1 MGAGASADSTKADST
16 KGKKGSK
23 GSVAVAPKAAKVSD
37 SGAAALAKAVKDD
50 AAAKLIFTEVDT
62 DKNGKVSLEELKAA
76 ISKKAADLQA
86 TWTND
91 QLELTVRF
99 FDRDGDGE
107 LNESEFMRVIEELRV
122 RGSEDKGGV
131 AAAAAIAE
139 RAKKHAECAKVFSR
153 HKGEGGMERKHMS
166 NLIRELNQEGIW
178 DDDAFP
184 ALVKSEWEKLVGST
198 DRQAIASLDQ
208 FVVWFPMIQQ
218 QVDNVKRQRTL
229 EEEAA
234 AAAKAALSKAAFAG
248 EVWECPLS
256 KLSDAYAAAT
266 AASKTPLLIDMTG
279 TKDEPYTALET
290 FYSYSGD
297 VLVELKKLVVEV
309 SMKKTKTLE
318 EAHEELAKKLAISL
332 KQGRPLI
339 LLCSNSAPPFTS
351 KYATNAARFPAELL
365 DASKTKAILADNEAD
380 LTGSYLGP
388 FLSYAQSEY
397 KGNPSME
404 VYVPHKD
411 FHVVVCT
418 KFSPDDYKDFMGV
431 EWPWEL
437 LQPIKIWKES

>member
-50 AAAKLIFTEVDT
+50 AAAKLIFNEVDT

-229 EEEAA
+229 EEAA

-418 KFSPDDYKDFMGV
+418 KFSSEDYKDFMGV

>member
-1 MGAGASADSTKADST
+1 
-16 KGKKGSK
+16 
-23 GSVAVAPKAAKVSD
+23 
-37 SGAAALAKAVKDD
+37 
-50 AAAKLIFTEVDT
+50 
-62 DKNGKVSLEELKAA
+62 
-76 ISKKAADLQA
+76 
-86 TWTND
+86 
-91 QLELTVRF
+91 
-99 FDRDGDGE
+99 
-107 LNESEFMRVIEELRV
+107 MRVIEELRV

-418 KFSPDDYKDFMGV
+418 KFSTDDYKDFMGV

>member
-1 MGAGASADSTKADST
+1 
-16 KGKKGSK
+16 
-23 GSVAVAPKAAKVSD
+23 
-37 SGAAALAKAVKDD
+37 
-50 AAAKLIFTEVDT
+50 
-62 DKNGKVSLEELKAA
+62 
-76 ISKKAADLQA
+76 
-86 TWTND
+86 
-91 QLELTVRF
+91 
-99 FDRDGDGE
+99 
-107 LNESEFMRVIEELRV
+107 
-122 RGSEDKGGV
+122 
-131 AAAAAIAE
+131 
-139 RAKKHAECAKVFSR
+139 
-153 HKGEGGMERKHMS
+153 
-166 NLIRELNQEGIW
+166 
-178 DDDAFP
+178 
-184 ALVKSEWEKLVGST
+184 
-198 DRQAIASLDQ
+198 
-208 FVVWFPMIQQ
+208 
-218 QVDNVKRQRTL
+218 
-229 EEEAA
+229 
-234 AAAKAALSKAAFAG
+234 
-248 EVWECPLS
+248 VWECPLS
-256 KLSDAYAAAT
+256 KLPDAYAAAA

-351 KYATNAARFPAELL
+351 KYATNPARFPAALL
-365 DASKTKAILADNEAD
+365 DASKTKAILADNEAE

-397 KGNPSME
+397 KGNPSMD

-418 KFSPDDYKDFMGV
+418 KFSPEDYKDFMGV

-437 LQPIKIWKES
+437 LQPIKVWKES